1 LKKPPLNNYLQ
12 NKYKKSHLVNIG
24 NIKVDEKQLKLKA
37 LNSLN
42 NATQMSQKKLYKQN
56 GVDSI
61 LVSQA

>member
-1 LKKPPLNNYLQ
+1 MKKPPLNNYFQ

-42 NATQMSQKKLYKQN
+42 NATQMSQKKLKKQN
-56 GVDSI
+56 AVDSI
-61 LVSQA
+61 LVS